1 MEAAGTSTSRHVDPR
16 EPAVLQRLP
25 SEVEYTFLKMILED
39 VPGPLMTTLWVDTQA
54 ADDVSR
60 RFQQKTY
67 GSVDRALRR
76 AEAALA
82 QQRARGATDRSA
94 NIRALRHAWVQQA
107 IGETGGLPLK
117 PGTKW
122 IETAWTD
129 PSRLGVPLEPT
140 GLEGPGLV
148 IAVKQ
153 LTERGSRL
161 CERWVVPAALM
172 PWRPGGVP
180 WIDPHVIDQL
190 YALLLRT
197 YFRPVL
203 SRPVGHRW
211 RSRRESAGWPVLTQQ
226 VVPRLYD
233 YLRPYY
239 RVRRYHDHRQA
250 RPSGHY
256 PAALRRDM
264 TDLIALFCP
273 HLSDGLAIERV
284 TAAIQR
290 HVRRANPDR
299 PMGIDMFRVTPPGRA
314 RERGDEKGRKV
325 TMR

>member
-1 MEAAGTSTSRHVDPR
+1 MEATGTSASRHVDPR

-25 SEVEYTFLKMILED
+25 PEVEYTFLKMILED
-39 VPGPLMTTLWVDTQA
+39 VPDPLMTTLWVDNQA
-54 ADDVSR
+54 ADDAAR
-60 RFQQKTY
+60 RFQRKTY

-76 AEAALA
+76 AEADLA
-82 QQRARGATDRSA
+82 RQRASGATDRSA
-94 NIRALRHAWVQQA
+94 TIRALRHAWVQQA
-107 IGETGGLPLK
+107 VGETGGLPLK

-129 PSRLGVPLEPT
+129 PSRLGVPLQPT

-148 IAVKQ
+148 IAVRQ
-153 LTERGSRL
+153 LTARGARL

-180 WIDPHVIDQL
+180 WIDPHFVDQL
-190 YALLLRT
+190 YARLVRT
-197 YFRPVL
+197 HFRSVL
-203 SRPVGHRW
+203 SRLVGHRW
-211 RSRRESAGWPVLTQQ
+211 RSHRESAGWPVLTQQ
-226 VVPRLYD
+226 VIPRLYD

-239 RVRRYHDHRQA
+239 RVRHYQDHRQA
-250 RPSGHY
+250 GPSGHY

-264 TDLIALFCP
+264 TELIALFCP
-273 HLSDGLAIERV
+273 HLSDGLAVERV

-290 HVRRANPDR
+290 HVRRADSNR
-299 PMGIDMFRVTPPGRA
+299 PMGINMFRVRLPVPGPRA
-314 RERGDEKGRKV
+314 KSREKI

>member
-1 MEAAGTSTSRHVDPR
+1 MEATRTSASRHVDPR

-25 SEVEYTFLKMILED
+25 PEVEYTFLKVILED
-39 VPGPLMTTLWVDTQA
+39 VPGPLMTTLWVDNQA
-54 ADDVSR
+54 ADDAAR
-60 RFQQKTY
+60 RFQRKTY

-76 AEAALA
+76 AEADLA
-82 QQRARGATDRSA
+82 RQRANSATDRSA
-94 NIRALRHAWVQQA
+94 SIRALRHAWVQQA
-107 IGETGGLPLK
+107 VGETGGLPLK
-117 PGTKW
+117 PGTRW

-148 IAVKQ
+148 IAVRQ
-153 LTERGSRL
+153 LTTRGSRL

-180 WIDPHVIDQL
+180 WIEPHFVDQL
-190 YALLLRT
+190 YALLVRT
-197 YFRPVL
+197 HFRAVL

-211 RSRRESAGWPVLTQQ
+211 RSHREPAGWPVLTHQ
-226 VVPRLYD
+226 VIPRLYD

-239 RVRRYHDHRQA
+239 PVRSYHDHRQM

-264 TDLIALFCP
+264 TELIALFCP
-273 HLSDGLAIERV
+273 HLSDGLTIERV

-290 HVRRANPDR
+290 HVRRADAHR
-299 PMGIDMFRVTPPGRA
+299 TMGIDVFRVRLPVPAPDRGPNPGR
-314 RERGDEKGRKV
+314 K
-325 TMR
+325 